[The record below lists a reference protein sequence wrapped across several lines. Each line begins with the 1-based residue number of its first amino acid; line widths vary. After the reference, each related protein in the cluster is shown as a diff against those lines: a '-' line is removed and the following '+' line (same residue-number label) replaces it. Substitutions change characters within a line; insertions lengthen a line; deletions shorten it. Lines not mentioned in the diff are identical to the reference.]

1 MRISDWSSD
10 VCSFDLDEGAAV
22 ESLRALVGLRIAD
35 PGVAG
40 NAHPEHIGLELGH
53 EPAAIGLFGDRAL
66 LALLEH
72 RGTAIEVDQ
81 RGAGVE
87 VGHDPGIGVA
97 RRLARLAEFEN
108 LRDVAGD
115 RPAVRPRRAGEGRAI
130 AAVAAIADGV
140 AIELADEADRKSA
153 G

>member
-10 VCSFDLDEGAAV
+10 VCSSDL
-22 ESLRALVGLRIAD
+22 
-35 PGVAG
+35 
-40 NAHPEHIGLELGH
+40 
-53 EPAAIGLFGDRAL
+53 PAAIGLFGDRAL

-115 RPAVRPRRAGEGRAI
+115 RQAVRPRRAGEGRAI
-130 AAVAAIADGV
+130 AAVAAIADG
-140 AIELADEADRKSA
+140 DRKSTRLNSSH
-153 G
+153 